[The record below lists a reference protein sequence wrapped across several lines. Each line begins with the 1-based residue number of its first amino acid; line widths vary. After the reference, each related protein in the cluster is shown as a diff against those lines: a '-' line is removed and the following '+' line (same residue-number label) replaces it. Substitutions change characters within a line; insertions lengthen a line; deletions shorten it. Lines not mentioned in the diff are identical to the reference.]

1 MHKKTVALV
10 TPAIRKPLVVGS
22 NPTWSTDALV
32 TQWLEWWSY
41 GAARSPFAQPLV
53 LLCGALITVCVFI
66 CMMDVFVVLA
76 NVLQTKS
83 GAVPKSSVDVSSGVF
98 FLAIF
103 FLFRILSSLVVQILK
118 KPGY

>member
-1 MHKKTVALV
+1 
-10 TPAIRKPLVVGS
+10 
-22 NPTWSTDALV
+22 
-32 TQWLEWWSY
+32 
-41 GAARSPFAQPLV
+41 V
-53 LLCGALITVCVFI
+53 L
-66 CMMDVFVVLA
+66 LA
-76 NVLQTKS
+76 NVLQTKI